1 MVLLDTVYFGNTLL
15 KYLIALGILAGSIIL
30 GKILYWV
37 ITNIVKIFTQK
48 TETKL
53 DDILISSLQGPAV
66 FFIFYTG
73 FNVAYRTLS
82 LTDNVLKVFSN
93 ISYIMFAIN
102 VSWLLMN
109 FVDSIIKEYFAR
121 IAAKTKSDLD
131 DQILPVVRTLVKTII
146 VIIAII
152 SILDNMGFDIA
163 SLLAG
168 LGIGGLAFALAA
180 QDTLK
185 NFFGGITVFADKPFK
200 VGDRIKLDDQR
211 DGFVK
216 TIGVRS
222 TVLETFDGT
231 QIIVPNARIA
241 DTILENISREQ
252 ARRIKTT
259 IGVEYGTSMKKME
272 EAIKIIKEI
281 ILKNKDTDDKSFV
294 TFDSFGDSTL
304 NIQVIYWIKN
314 KDNILT
320 AKHAINMEIKKQF
333 EKAKINMA
341 FPTRTLY
348 LKKSK

>member
-200 VGDRIKLDDQR
+200 VGDRI
-211 DGFVK
+211 
-216 TIGVRS
+216 
-222 TVLETFDGT
+222 
-231 QIIVPNARIA
+231 N
-241 DTILENISREQ
+241 
-252 ARRIKTT
+252 
-259 IGVEYGTSMKKME
+259 
-272 EAIKIIKEI
+272 
-281 ILKNKDTDDKSFV
+281 
-294 TFDSFGDSTL
+294 
-304 NIQVIYWIKN
+304 
-314 KDNILT
+314 
-320 AKHAINMEIKKQF
+320 
-333 EKAKINMA
+333 
-341 FPTRTLY
+341 
-348 LKKSK
+348 